1 MEVEPSPN
9 LSCNPR
15 NQSKELQLDVDSRHT
30 NVSGMII
37 KHNNQLLISGLLSAC
52 KYSNR
57 LNSTLS

>member
-1 MEVEPSPN
+1 
-9 LSCNPR
+9 
-15 NQSKELQLDVDSRHT
+15 
-30 NVSGMII
+30 MII